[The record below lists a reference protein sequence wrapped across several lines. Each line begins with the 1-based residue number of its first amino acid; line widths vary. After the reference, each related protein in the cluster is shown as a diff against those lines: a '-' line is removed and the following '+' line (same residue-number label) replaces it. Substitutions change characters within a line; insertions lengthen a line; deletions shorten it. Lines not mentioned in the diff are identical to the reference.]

1 MRLFVRAL
9 KEGLH
14 HWPKLALALACS
26 LAAAALWVANIGALL
41 PIIQTTL
48 NGQSLQDWNRV
59 RATKAAEV
67 ATDLRAQITAAETA
81 WNAASEPEQKKSLGF
96 KLDVLRGK
104 LQAEEITLGS
114 SERLQPYLEY
124 LPSKPFATVLLI
136 VAGVALAT
144 VLKQLVSVA
153 DTMLVSSVSQ
163 SIARDIRIRIFDK
176 ALALDRPGF
185 NSLGI
190 SGFSAY
196 IMQTTE
202 MLAGGIT
209 NFYDGALNEPLRVLG
224 CLIGAM
230 LISWRLTLA
239 SLIFAPLVVMMIVW
253 LNRRI
258 RGISRKMVKRS
269 LGFNHVMLEVFSSLM
284 TVQAY
289 TMEEFE
295 RERFRAATKE
305 MRRAAL
311 RGVYYNSLAS
321 PITEIFGMGMLCTA
335 LGVAAYL
342 IINQETSIFGITIT
356 SEPLSTPTVTVFFA
370 FMIGAADPLRKLSGV
385 ITGINT
391 GMAAANILYPLLDKQ
406 SRIVDP
412 PNPQPVAKPHRQL
425 EFRNVGF
432 SYDGS
437 HYVLRNVNLTI
448 PFGEHLAIIGPNG
461 GGKSTLISLLC
472 RFFDPQEGEIAID
485 GVSLKEMAVGDLR
498 GRIALVT
505 QQTEL
510 FNESI
515 LHNIRYGCWTA
526 SDEAVIEAAKQ
537 AKAHEFISG
546 FPDGYKTVVG
556 PNGQRLS
563 GGQRQ
568 RVALARA
575 ILRNAEILILDEA
588 TSQIDTESERLIH
601 DVLAELG
608 EGRTMI
614 MISHREST
622 LALAKTIA
630 QIDHG
635 ELRILE
641 RGAARA
647 A

>member
-9 KEGLH
+9 KEGLR
-14 HWPKLALALACS
+14 HWPKLGLALVCS
-26 LAAAALWVANIGALL
+26 LIGAALWVANIGALF

-48 NGQSLQDWNRV
+48 NGQSLQEWNRV
-59 RATKAAEV
+59 RGANAAKAIS
-67 ATDLRAQITAAETA
+67 DFDAQIAKSVKEIEAVGD
-81 WNAASEPEQKKSLGF
+81 PDKKIAF
-96 KLDVLRGK
+96 QADVLRVK
-104 LQAEEITLGS
+104 RQAEQLTLAS
-114 SERLQPYLEY
+114 SQRLEPYLEY
-124 LPSKPFATVLLI
+124 LPSKPFPTVLFI
-136 VAGVALAT
+136 VAAVLLAT
-144 VLKQLVSVA
+144 ILKQIVSLA

-163 SIARDIRIRIFDK
+163 SIARDIRLRIFDK
-176 ALALDRPGF
+176 ALSLDRRGF
-185 NSLGI
+185 NALGI

-202 MLAGGIT
+202 MLASGIT
-209 NFYDGALNEPLRVLG
+209 SFYDGAFNEPLRVIG
-224 CLIGAM
+224 CLIMAM

-239 SLIFAPLVVMMIVW
+239 SLIFTPLVVMMIVW

-258 RGISRKMVKRS
+258 RDISRRVVNRS
-269 LGFNHVMLEVFSSLM
+269 RGFNHVMLEVFSSLM

-295 RERFRAATKE
+295 RERFRAATKD

-311 RGVYYNSLAS
+311 RSVYYNSLAS

-342 IINQETSIFGITIT
+342 LINQETSIFGITIT
-356 SEPLSTPTVTVFFA
+356 SEPLSIPAVTVFFA
-370 FMIGAADPLRKLSGV
+370 MMIGAADPLRKLSGV

-391 GMAAANILYPLLDKQ
+391 GMAAAKILYPLLDQQ

-412 PNPQPVAKPHRQL
+412 PNPKTVAKPHRKI
-425 EFRNVGF
+425 EFCNVGF

-437 HYVLRNVNLTI
+437 HFVLRNVNLSI
-448 PFGEHLAIIGPNG
+448 PFGEHLAVIGPNG

-472 RFFDPQEGEIAID
+472 RFFDPQEGDVTID
-485 GVSLKEMAVGDLR
+485 GVSLKEMALGDLR

-510 FNESI
+510 FNETI

-526 SDEAVIEAAKQ
+526 SDEAVIEAAKR
-537 AKAHEFISG
+537 AKAHDFISG
-546 FPDGYKTVVG
+546 FPDGYKTIVG
-556 PNGQRLS
+556 TNGQRLS

-575 ILRNAEILILDEA
+575 ILRNAEILVMDEA
-588 TSQIDTESERLIH
+588 TSQIDAESERLIH

-622 LALAKTIA
+622 LALASTIA

-635 ELRILE
+635 ELRIVE

>member
-9 KEGLH
+9 KEGLR
-14 HWPKLALALACS
+14 HWPKLALALVCS
-26 LAAAALWVANIGALL
+26 LVGAALWVANIGALF

-48 NGQSLQDWNRV
+48 NGQSLQDWNNK
-59 RATKAAEV
+59 RATEAAKETKV
-67 ATDLRAQITAAETA
+67 LDAQIAT
-81 WNAASEPEQKKSLGF
+81 SEQEFKATSDPDQKKKLGF
-96 KLDVLRGK
+96 QLDVLRGK
-104 LQAEEITLGS
+104 KQAEQLTLAS
-114 SERLQPYLEY
+114 SLRLQPYLEY
-124 LPSKPFATVLLI
+124 LPSKPFPTVLLI
-136 VAGVALAT
+136 VAAVVLAT
-144 VLKQLVSVA
+144 ILKQIVSLT

-163 SIARDIRIRIFDK
+163 SIARDMRLRIFDK
-176 ALALDRPGF
+176 ALSLDRRGF
-185 NSLGI
+185 NALGI

-196 IMQTTE
+196 IMQTTD
-202 MLAGGIT
+202 MLASGIT
-209 NFYDGALNEPLRVLG
+209 SFYDGAFNEPLRVIG

-239 SLIFAPLVVMMIVW
+239 SLIFTPLVVMMIVW

-258 RGISRKMVKRS
+258 RDISRRVVNRS
-269 LGFNHVMLEVFSSLM
+269 RGFNHVMIEVFSSLM

-289 TMEEFE
+289 TMEDFE
-295 RERFRAATKE
+295 RERFGQATKD

-311 RGVYYNSLAS
+311 RSVYYSSLAS

-342 IINQETSIFGITIT
+342 LINQETSIFGITIT
-356 SEPLSTPTVTVFFA
+356 SQPLSAAAVTVFFGL
-370 FMIGAADPLRKLSGV
+370 MIGAADPLRKLSGV

-391 GMAAANILYPLLDKQ
+391 GMAAANILYPLLDQQ

-412 PNPQPVAKPHRQL
+412 PNPKTVARPHRQI

-437 HYVLRNVNLTI
+437 HLVLRNVNLTI
-448 PFGEHLAIIGPNG
+448 PFGERLAVIGPNG

-472 RFFDPQEGEIAID
+472 RFFDPQEGEVTID
-485 GVSLKEMAVGDLR
+485 GVSLKDMALADLR

-510 FNESI
+510 FNETI

-526 SDEAVIEAAKQ
+526 SDEDVIEAAKR
-537 AKAHEFISG
+537 AKAHDFISG
-546 FPDGYKTVVG
+546 FPDGYKTIVG
-556 PNGQRLS
+556 TNGQRLS

-575 ILRNAEILILDEA
+575 ILRNAEILIMDEA
-588 TSQIDTESERLIH
+588 TSQIDAESERLIH

-608 EGRTMI
+608 QGRTMI

-622 LALAKTIA
+622 LELARTIA
-630 QIDHG
+630 QVDHG
-635 ELRILE
+635 ELRIIE

>member
-26 LAAAALWVANIGALL
+26 LVGAALWVANIGALS

-48 NGQSLQDWNRV
+48 NRQSLQDWNRGRAADAAGNIKKLDAQIAV
-59 RATKAAEV
+59 ATKTV
-67 ATDLRAQITAAETA
+67 D
-81 WNAASEPEQKKSLGF
+81 AASDGEKKKSLAF
-96 KLDVLRGK
+96 DLDVLRGK
-104 LQAEEITLGS
+104 RRAEQLTIAS
-114 SERLQPYLEY
+114 SERLQPFLEY
-124 LPSKPFATVLLI
+124 LPSKPFPTVLVI
-136 VAGVALAT
+136 VSAVLLAT
-144 VLKQLVSVA
+144 ILKQIVSLA

-176 ALALDRPGF
+176 AVALDRPGF

-209 NFYDGALNEPLRVLG
+209 SFYDGALNEPLRVIG
-224 CLIGAM
+224 CLIGAA

-239 SLIFAPLVVMMIVW
+239 SLIFTPIVVFMIVW

-258 RGISRKMVKRS
+258 RDISRRVVSRS
-269 LGFNHVMLEVFSSLM
+269 RGFNHVMLEVFSSLM

-289 TMEEFE
+289 TMEGFE
-295 RERFRAATKE
+295 RERFRSATKE

-311 RGVYYNSLAS
+311 RSVYYSSLAS
-321 PITEIFGMGMLCTA
+321 PITEIFGIGMLCTA

-342 IINQETSIFGITIT
+342 LINQETSIFGITIT
-356 SEPLSTPTVTVFFA
+356 SEPLSIPAMTVFFGL
-370 FMIGAADPLRKLSGV
+370 MIGAADPLRKLSGV

-391 GMAAANILYPLLDKQ
+391 GMAAAKILYPVLDQQ

-412 PNPQPVAKPHRQL
+412 PHPRQIAKPHRQI

-437 HYVLRNVNLTI
+437 HYVLRNVNLAI

-461 GGKSTLISLLC
+461 GGKSTLVSLLC
-472 RFFDPQEGEIAID
+472 RFFDPQEGEITID
-485 GVSLKEMAVGDLR
+485 GVPLKEMALGDLR

-510 FNESI
+510 FNETI

-526 SDEAVIEAAKQ
+526 SDEAVIEAAKR
-537 AKAHEFISG
+537 AKAHDFISS
-546 FPDGYKTVVG
+546 FPEGYKTIVG

-575 ILRNAEILILDEA
+575 ILRNAEILIMDEA
-588 TSQIDTESERLIH
+588 TSQIDAESERLIH

-608 EGRTMI
+608 QGRTMI

-622 LALAKTIA
+622 LALARTIA

-635 ELRILE
+635 ELRIIE